1 MTEKRFEYHHQNIS
15 FDRLIHCIFDK
26 ETQIN
31 YSEETL
37 SDLKDF
43 LNGVIEENS
52 LFKEIVREMIRQ
64 TSVEIQP
71 DNPTKYSGTFIFTA
85 EQFMLLRKIIKDD

>member
-1 MTEKRFEYHHQNIS
+1 MTEVV
-15 FDRLIHCIFDK
+15 
-26 ETQIN
+26 
-31 YSEETL
+31 
-37 SDLKDF
+37 DL
-43 LNGVIEENS
+43 LNEQDEKITELEKENS

-85 EQFMLLRKIIKDD
+85 EQFMLLRKIIKEK

>member
-52 LFKEIVREMIRQ
+52 LFKETFNEMVRQIE
-64 TSVEIQP
+64 VEI
-71 DNPTKYSGTFIFTA
+71 NPEKSTIYRGTFVFTA
-85 EQFMLLRKIIKDD
+85 EQFMLLKKITRD

>member
-26 ETQIN
+26 ETQKD

-52 LFKEIVREMIRQ
+52 LFKETFNEMVRQIE
-64 TSVEIQP
+64 VEI
-71 DNPTKYSGTFIFTA
+71 NPEKSTIYRGTFVFTA
-85 EQFMLLRKIIKDD
+85 EQFMLLKKITRD